1 MLLSFHC
8 QAPHKWGGRR
18 HQGGSPTYMGK
29 WWLTT
34 GFGGYC
40 ISDKPISSCTM
51 LCLKLPRLRGVL
63 CPAVAIR
70 ASFSLCRSWADWE
83 VLVPLMS
90 DKPWRVAECGCFT
103 SLHHLST
110 SYCHVIGSVGCVHLV
125 PMQYIHRSFCWTAKT
140 FPFVELPRRFLP

>member
-1 MLLSFHC
+1 MINHGI
-8 QAPHKWGGRR
+8 W
-18 HQGGSPTYMGK
+18 
-29 WWLTT
+29 
-34 GFGGYC
+34 
-40 ISDKPISSCTM
+40 
-51 LCLKLPRLRGVL
+51 GVL
-63 CPAVAIR
+63 YFRQAHFILYDVMFEIAAASGGCFVQQWLPAIR

-140 FPFVELPRRFLP
+140 FPPVMNHNIEGQSQPILKDEVVLTAERSQSSPSH